1 MDPKAY
7 PEWQKGLLSKLVAT
21 TKAAS
26 AVAGH
31 DVSFERSIDPKF
43 DAALAA
49 TTDRL
54 LSLTNQLLRLAG
66 LGEDEFE
73 DEDDIEERWVHI
85 VDVVDGLLEKAVH
98 LRCCESLAD
107 GLPGYLCR

>member
-26 AVAGH
+26 AVARH

-43 DAALAA
+43 DALLTA

-54 LSLTNQLLRLAG
+54 LSLANQLLRLAG

-73 DEDDIEERWVHI
+73 DEDDIEERWVQI
-85 VDVVDGLLEKAVH
+85 VDVVDGLLENAVWW
-98 LRCCESLAD
+98 CCSDNFDRVL
-107 GLPGYLCR
+107 GYLRR